1 VRCPAFLSGACNRF
15 PHWQAKRIVI
25 FAVPWLTKRRRAR
38 EEPISRAHRR
48 AVPVFYEPPLYH
60 KRPPVVISATIKDH
74 CRTIQHDAETYMT
87 DEIRIK
93 GLFLRTIIGINDDER
108 EHKQDVRINLSL
120 AVDTRPAA
128 RTDHIDD
135 AVNYRTITK
144 DVIDLVENSKFF
156 LVERMAEEIARVCL
170 ADPRVERVKVSIE
183 KPAALRFARSVG
195 VAIARSRGDV

>member
-1 VRCPAFLSGACNRF
+1 M
-15 PHWQAKRIVI
+15 
-25 FAVPWLTKRRRAR
+25 
-38 EEPISRAHRR
+38 
-48 AVPVFYEPPLYH
+48 
-60 KRPPVVISATIKDH
+60 
-74 CRTIQHDAETYMT
+74 IQHDAETYMA

-195 VAIARSRGDV
+195 VAIERSRGDA